1 MKQILRLPA
10 WVFIVTILA
19 PFAFWAVPLFT
30 GQALYWGA
38 PVLQFIPWRL
48 EGMEQLSNG
57 IFPLWN
63 SSNGLGSPLMANYQ
77 TAFFYPPGWMIN
89 LIGLLGGSGGI
100 AWGYTLMLVIHAGW
114 ASLGMAYL
122 VKRYTNNPLSMVVS
136 AIAYSMGSYF
146 IARAGFFPMVWVGAW
161 FPWMMVSIA
170 HDIEQGRRIWK
181 IKKFPFASV
190 LVISAALLAGH
201 AQLCWYMLLFTF
213 FWMLFIIKG
222 SEGRSQILK
231 RILAFC
237 GYAAFAVAISAVQLF
252 PTAEL
257 LLNSQRAGSVAYE
270 SGLAYSFWPWR
281 LITHFAPDF
290 FGNPGYGDW
299 NGYGS
304 FWEDAVYIGII
315 PIFMALG
322 TIKLLFKKENQETN
336 RKKKDTIFFWVMVLI
351 GIVFALGKNTPIF
364 PFFYKYIPTFDM
376 FNAPARYMLWAH
388 MSFCLLAAIGISQWK
403 TPTGKGL
410 YWLRLGTA
418 GGFSV
423 LVTSIIISLYL
434 PNLRDSFVRSTIT
447 FGVLAIIAGIFSLT
461 HDAFFK
467 RNKQNWWVGMV
478 VIITFLDLFL
488 ANRLINPTINAASYS
503 NAGNNSEILDGR
515 VYLEAKTEYTLKFS
529 RYMRFNDYRPI
540 EKKEDVFTSGLPN
553 TNLFQHID
561 YVNNF
566 DPMLPK
572 YYSQVMN
579 LLPMMDKQEEE
590 NWLRLMNV
598 KKIIRSDLQSET
610 GVKHTEL
617 DGSRQIWWFPCAIL
631 AESNDEA
638 LNNSRNLL
646 QNWVVGSDL
655 NQIVIESNDTII
667 ATRNECA
674 QSHFSFSLTEENP
687 VSMTLR
693 VNASKD
699 GWLMVSESWYPGWEV
714 TIDGEKSEVARGFV
728 LFQTVKIPAGEHI
741 VELKYKPLS
750 FLFGSMISV
759 LSLIFLSIIGFLER
773 RKRIHKL

>member
-1 MKQILRLPA
+1 MKQIMRLPA

-19 PFAFWAVPLFT
+19 PFVFWAVPLFT

-77 TAFFYPPGWMIN
+77 TAFFYPPGWVIN

-100 AWGYTLMLVIHAGW
+100 AWGYTLMLAIHAGW

-122 VKRYTNNPLSMVVS
+122 VKRYTNNPLSMVLS
-136 AIAYSMGSYF
+136 AIAYSLGSYF

-213 FWMLFIIKG
+213 LWMLFFING

-231 RILAFC
+231 KILAFC

-281 LITHFAPDF
+281 LITYFAPDF

-336 RKKKDTIFFWVMVLI
+336 RNKKDTIFFWVMVLI

-364 PFFYKYIPTFDM
+364 SFFYKYVPTFDM

-423 LVTSIIISLYL
+423 LVTSIVISLYL

-447 FGVLAIIAGIFSLT
+447 FGVLAIITGIFSLT

-503 NAGNNSEILDGR
+503 NAGKNSEILDGR

-540 EKKEDVFTSGLPN
+540 ENKEDVFTSGLPN

-566 DPMLPK
+566 DPMVPK
-572 YYSQVMN
+572 YYAQVMN

-598 KKIIRSDLQSET
+598 KKIIRSDLHGET

-631 AESNDEA
+631 AEGNDAA
-638 LNNSRNLL
+638 LNDSRNLL

-655 NQIVIESNDTII
+655 NQIVVESNETIT
-667 ATRNECA
+667 TRNECV
-674 QSHFSFSLTEENP
+674 QSRFSFSVTEENP

-693 VNASKD
+693 VNASED
-699 GWLMVSESWYPGWEV
+699 GWLMVSESWYPGWEA

-728 LFQTVKIPAGEHI
+728 LFQTVNIPAGEHI
-741 VELKYKPLS
+741 IELKYKPLS
-750 FLFGSMISV
+750 FLFGSMISG

>member
-19 PFAFWAVPLFT
+19 PFVFWAVPLFT

-77 TAFFYPPGWMIN
+77 TAFFYPPGWVIN

-100 AWGYTLMLVIHAGW
+100 AWGYTLMLAIHAGW

-122 VKRYTNNPLSMVVS
+122 VKRYTNNPLSMVLS
-136 AIAYSMGSYF
+136 AIAYSLGSYF

-170 HDIEQGRRIWK
+170 HDIEQRRRIWK

-281 LITHFAPDF
+281 LITYFAPDF
-290 FGNPGYGDW
+290 FGNPGYGNW

-336 RKKKDTIFFWVMVLI
+336 RNKKDTIFFWVMVLI

-364 PFFYKYIPTFDM
+364 SFFYKYIPTFDM

-423 LVTSIIISLYL
+423 LVTSIVISLYL

-447 FGVLAIIAGIFSLT
+447 FGVLAIITGIFSLT

-503 NAGNNSEILDGR
+503 NAGKNSEILDGR

-540 EKKEDVFTSGLPN
+540 ENKENVFSSGLPN

-566 DPMLPK
+566 DPMVPK
-572 YYSQVMN
+572 YYAQVMN
-579 LLPMMDKQEEE
+579 LLPMMDKQEEK
-590 NWLRLMNV
+590 NWLMLMNV

-610 GVKHTEL
+610 GVNHTEL

-631 AESNDEA
+631 AESNDAA
-638 LNNSRNLL
+638 LNDSRNFL

-667 ATRNECA
+667 TTRNECA
-674 QSHFSFSLTEENP
+674 QSHFSFSVTEENP

-693 VNASKD
+693 VNASED
-699 GWLMVSESWYPGWEV
+699 GWLMVSESWYPGWEA

-728 LFQTVKIPAGEHI
+728 LFQTVNIPAGEHI
-741 VELKYKPLS
+741 IELKYKPLS
-750 FLFGSMISV
+750 FLFGSMISG